1 MQPFL
6 LNMLV
11 NRLAFSAFE
20 LRPDEQIVNSEITRK
35 LFAMSRIEFLPLQY
49 SKNGNCGQFKFPHFP
64 SYDSLA

>member
-20 LRPDEQIVNSEITRK
+20 LRPDEQIVNSEITQK
-35 LFAMSRIEFLPLQY
+35 IIKISQ
-49 SKNGNCGQFKFPHFP
+49 
-64 SYDSLA
+64 

>member
-20 LRPDEQIVNSEITRK
+20 LRPDEQIVNSEITRNIVVM
-35 LFAMSRIEFLPLQY
+35 LFCHSQELMTVMY
-49 SKNGNCGQFKFPHFP
+49 FKDWHAVYLLIHF
-64 SYDSLA
+64 